1 MSDTAYNK
9 TKLEHLT
16 EYIVSHLNSKVLDNK
31 IDAWQENGS
40 IVPSGEDRGNDG
52 YIACY
57 WKYNAVISVEEFPHR
72 LLDPRCLLA
81 LVACWLSDHE
91 EERNEQEL
99 EDPTL
104 SVDVISSELA
114 DVSIEL
120 ELMEPIELVPDAE
133 AGMITWR
140 GIKYRVQAVEIYT
153 AEEAELVNETN
164 N

>member
-1 MSDTAYNK
+1 MSSAVYNQ

-16 EYIVSHLNSKVLDNK
+16 AYIVSHLNSNVLENK
-31 IDAWQENGS
+31 MDAWQENGS
-40 IVPSGEDRGNDG
+40 IVPSGEDRGNGG

-57 WKYNAVISVEEFPHR
+57 WKYNAVISVEEFPHQ

-81 LVACWLSDHE
+81 LIACWLSDHE

-99 EDPTL
+99 EAPTL
-104 SVDVISSELA
+104 SVDVISSEAA

-120 ELMEPIELVPDAE
+120 ELMEPIELVPDE

-140 GIKYRVQAVEIYT
+140 GMRYRVQAVEIYT

>member
-1 MSDTAYNK
+1 MSSAVYNQ

-16 EYIVSHLNSKVLDNK
+16 AYIVSHLNSNVLENK
-31 IDAWQENGS
+31 MDAWQENGL
-40 IVPSGEDRGNDG
+40 IVPSGEDRGNGG

-57 WKYNAVISVEEFPHR
+57 WKYNAVISVEEFPHQ

-81 LVACWLSDHE
+81 LIACWLSDHE

-104 SVDVISSELA
+104 SVDVISSEAA

-120 ELMEPIELVPDAE
+120 ELMEPIELVPDE

-140 GIKYRVQAVEIYT
+140 GMRYRVQAVEIYT

-164 N
+164 D

>member
-1 MSDTAYNK
+1 MSSAIYNQ

-16 EYIVSHLNSKVLDNK
+16 AYIVSHLNSNVLENK
-31 IDAWQENGS
+31 MDAWQENGS
-40 IVPSGEDRGNDG
+40 IVPSGEDRGNGG

-57 WKYNAVISVEEFPHR
+57 WKYNAVISVEEFPHQ

-81 LVACWLSDHE
+81 LIACWLSDHE

-99 EDPTL
+99 EDPML
-104 SVDVISSELA
+104 SVDVISSEAA

-120 ELMEPIELVPDAE
+120 ELMEPIELVPDE

-140 GIKYRVQAVEIYT
+140 GMRYRVQAVEIYT

-164 N
+164 D

>member
-1 MSDTAYNK
+1 MSSAVYNQ

-16 EYIVSHLNSKVLDNK
+16 TYIVSHLNSNVLENK
-31 IDAWQENGS
+31 MDAWQENGS
-40 IVPSGEDRGNDG
+40 IVPSGEDRGNGG

-57 WKYNAVISVEEFPHR
+57 WKYNAVISVEEFPHQ

-81 LVACWLSDHE
+81 LIACWLSDHE
-91 EERNEQEL
+91 EDRNEQEL
-99 EDPTL
+99 EDPML
-104 SVDVISSELA
+104 SVDVISSEAA

-120 ELMEPIELVPDAE
+120 ELMEPIELVPDE

-140 GIKYRVQAVEIYT
+140 GMRYRVQAVEIYT

-164 N
+164 D

>member
-1 MSDTAYNK
+1 
-9 TKLEHLT
+9 
-16 EYIVSHLNSKVLDNK
+16 
-31 IDAWQENGS
+31 
-40 IVPSGEDRGNDG
+40 
-52 YIACY
+52 
-57 WKYNAVISVEEFPHR
+57 
-72 LLDPRCLLA
+72 LLA

-120 ELMEPIELVPDAE
+120 ELMEPIELVPDSE

-140 GIKYRVQAVEIYT
+140 GTKYRVQAVEIYT